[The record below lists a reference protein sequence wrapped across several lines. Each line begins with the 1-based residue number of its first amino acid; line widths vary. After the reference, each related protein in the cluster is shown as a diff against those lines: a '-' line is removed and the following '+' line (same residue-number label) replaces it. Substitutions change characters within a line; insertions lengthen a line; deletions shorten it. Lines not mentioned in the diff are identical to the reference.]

1 MSKLEKTSAS
11 HSASD
16 QHVSMFSPKW
26 LGGGGQLG
34 GYGGGGGEQEGGS
47 RSGSPTSLH
56 TEHQVISSAD
66 REQSECRY

>member
-1 MSKLEKTSAS
+1 MPRHIAG
-11 HSASD
+11 D

-34 GYGGGGGEQEGGS
+34 GYGGGGGGGDQEGGS

-56 TEHQVISSAD
+56 TEHQVTS
-66 REQSECRY
+66 R